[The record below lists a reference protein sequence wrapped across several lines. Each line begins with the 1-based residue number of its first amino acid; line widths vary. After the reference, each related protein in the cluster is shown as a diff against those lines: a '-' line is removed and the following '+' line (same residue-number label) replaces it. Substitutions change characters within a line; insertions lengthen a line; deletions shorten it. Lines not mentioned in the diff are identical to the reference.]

1 MCQKTAH
8 FTRARAASEK
18 LLNGNDPG
26 ARFEEKVATAEA
38 DVKAFKTDLQRY
50 KGLERSYAKQ
60 KAKDLK
66 AADGE

>member
-1 MCQKTAH
+1 M
-8 FTRARAASEK
+8 
-18 LLNGNDPG
+18 
-26 ARFEEKVATAEA
+26 
-38 DVKAFKTDLQRY
+38 KAFKTDLQRY